1 MPASNTTL
9 STEEQFA
16 VISRRL
22 VLDFNTTVL
31 TGAERI
37 KAEQDQMTQV
47 EKHMRVCL
55 GIKEQFK
62 SAVTVASS
70 EPILTEAA
78 ATIAQHIQTFRSCRA
93 LRNILQWPGLSKGDR
108 GELIVCNITID
119 TLDSLM
125 FKDRQLQSLIV
136 NATSYFEALFGSKHY
151 ETIRSSLPS
160 KLAHQD
166 HNKTFAE
173 IFKDARLYVTHFIKV
188 YDYES
193 LSAEFLLKC
202 LVRGVAILC
211 ADNQRGVDM
220 VLPMLYKNSLLK
232 IENITCILIQS
243 KNDPVFSTK
252 PKRYLYDAMNPITLR
267 IFNKSTTPPPIIRMV
282 YALAAKASVVCVS
295 MPGTQKQLSR
305 FNKNSY
311 TSFDIWCGQA
321 TSQTFATVRR
331 EDDDAYKELLRLS
344 RDVSDMFNPRDES
357 FKDLVQSM
365 YPMGTPQP
373 GHWNSFYQATVDAAV
388 TIQSKEVQVSDL
400 SEDDEM
406 TELLDP
412 APSLAPMARR
422 RDSTTPPKIP

>member
-1 MPASNTTL
+1 LPASNTTL

-31 TGAERI
+31 TGAERS

-55 GIKEQFK
+55 GIKEQFE

-151 ETIRSSLPS
+151 ETIRNSLPS
-160 KLAHQD
+160 KLGHED
-166 HNKTFAE
+166 DNKTFAE

-188 YDYES
+188 YDYKS

-202 LVRGVAILC
+202 LVRGVAIVC
-211 ADNQRGVDM
+211 ADNQRGVDI

-252 PKRYLYDAMNPITLR
+252 PKRYLFDAMNPITLQV
-267 IFNKSTTPPPIIRMV
+267 FNKSTTPLPVIRMV
-282 YALAAKASVVCVS
+282 YALAAKASVVYVS
-295 MPGTQKQLSR
+295 MPGTRKQPSRKGKQKSN
-305 FNKNSY
+305 FGKNSY

-321 TSQTFATVRR
+321 TSQTFATIQR
-331 EDDDAYKELLRLS
+331 EDNDAYKELLRLS
-344 RDVSDMFNPRDES
+344 RDVSDMFNPRDELL
-357 FKDLVQSM
+357 KDIVQSM
-365 YPMGTPQP
+365 YPLGMLQP
-373 GHWNSFYQATVDAAV
+373 GHCNSFYQATVDAAV
-388 TIQSKEVQVSDL
+388 TIQSEESEDDQMIEL
-400 SEDDEM
+400 SEDEM
-406 TELLDP
+406 EMDTDY
-412 APSLAPMARR
+412 
-422 RDSTTPPKIP
+422 